1 MSFIYPRIV
10 SITRPPTLTG
20 IGAQPYQGLLPST
33 ETLVASG
40 LKASIQQIKES
51 KQFPA
56 NLPGDTIRGS
66 LWSIF
71 IRKPRTLIRDRDII
85 TDDLGVR
92 YQVTAA
98 YWNSLG
104 YKALCERLQT

>member
-1 MSFIYPRIV
+1 M
-10 SITRPPTLTG
+10 
-20 IGAQPYQGLLPST
+20 PST
-33 ETLVASG
+33 ETIVAVG
-40 LKASIQQIKES
+40 LSASIQQIKES
-51 KQFPA
+51 KQPME
-56 NLPGDTIRGS
+56 NLPGDTVRGT